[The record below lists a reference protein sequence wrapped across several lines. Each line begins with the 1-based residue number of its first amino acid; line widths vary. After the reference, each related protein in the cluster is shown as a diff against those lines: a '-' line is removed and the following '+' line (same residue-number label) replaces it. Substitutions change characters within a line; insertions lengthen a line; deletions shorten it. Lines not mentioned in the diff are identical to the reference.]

1 MSLATLYDRT
11 VDLEIS
17 GVTGEDARGNET
29 TESTT
34 IESVP
39 AYRSQ
44 VSAEEDTADRDQQA
58 RTFVYVLPVEHVLPD
73 ETVVD
78 VAELLTGRDVIV
90 DTDGDFEVLGTPVVA
105 TSRGRRHHV
114 EARAFLLEG

>member
-58 RTFVYVLPVEHVLPD
+58 RTFVYVLPIEHGDDDLAD
-73 ETVVD
+73 
-78 VAELLTGRDVIV
+78 LLTGRDRIV
-90 DTDGDFEVLGTPVVA
+90 DVDGTFEVLGTPVVA

-114 EARAFLLEG
+114 EARAFLIEG